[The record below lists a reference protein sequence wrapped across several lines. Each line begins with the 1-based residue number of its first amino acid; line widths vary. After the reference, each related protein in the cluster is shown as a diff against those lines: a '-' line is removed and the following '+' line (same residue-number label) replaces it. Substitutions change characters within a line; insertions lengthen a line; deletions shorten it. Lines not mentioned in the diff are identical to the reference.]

1 MSSRTLKLVA
11 IAGLLVGACNSSVPV
26 PEPQIVIASN
36 FPFAVEEGP
45 AMQDAIQLAVAK
57 NPTLR
62 GYRIAYVP
70 FDDSLGGAAWPE
82 KGLQN
87 LKVMFADPRVMGMV
101 GPFNSYMAIEEIPR
115 ASAENL
121 VMVSPSVTN
130 SCFTVLPLCN
140 PDFEAAHSSGH
151 FSFFRIAPPDPVQGR
166 AMANFAVQL
175 NITRAAAINMW
186 NGPPFGNGELYVD
199 QFRREL
205 SARGGEVVLAGDV
218 PRPTHDFTDF
228 LAQAKRAGAE
238 AIYAVGD
245 SLGGICAIRS
255 QMGSDFKYLFFTDGV
270 TGDDDC
276 VKGASAPPTYG
287 TFGGVDATS
296 SSDPVAKGIVN
307 SFRATYPHAT
317 IGQYTFAAYDSALIL
332 ITAIGRAIDAN
343 GGSVP
348 TRQEVLLQMTS
359 GQFPAGAT
367 GSYSFLPSGDARS
380 PMMSMWG
387 VRGGATGNHWYYI
400 DRVDA
405 SAAS

>member
-1 MSSRTLKLVA
+1 MSTRTPKLVA
-11 IAGLLVGACNSSVPV
+11 IAALLAGACSSNVPV

-45 AMQDAIQLAVAK
+45 AMRDAIQLAVAK
-57 NPTLR
+57 NPKLR

-130 SCFTVLPLCN
+130 PCVTRLPLCN
-140 PDFEAAHSSGH
+140 PDIESAHAGGQ

-166 AMANFAVQL
+166 AMANFAVHL

-186 NGPPFGNGELYVD
+186 NGPPLAHGELYVD
-199 QFRREL
+199 EFSREL
-205 SARGGEVVLAGDV
+205 SARGGEVVLARDV

-228 LAQAKRAGAE
+228 LAQAKRAGAD

-245 SLGGICAIRS
+245 GPGGICDIRS

-270 TGDDDC
+270 TGNDDC
-276 VKGASAPPTYG
+276 VKGASTLPTYG
-287 TFGGVDATS
+287 TYGAVDATA
-296 SSDPVAKGIVN
+296 SSDADAKGIVTA
-307 SFRATYPHAT
+307 FRAAYPHVT
-317 IGQYTFAAYDSALIL
+317 ITEYTFAAYDSALIL

-343 GGSVP
+343 GGRVP
-348 TRQEVLLQMTS
+348 TRPEVLQQMTS

-387 VRGGATGNHWYYI
+387 VKGDATGNHWYYI

-405 SAAS
+405 SASS